1 MHALRTVSID
11 KILRFINTLIIVII
25 IITTG
30 IYTDLFGVLIGHVK
44 DRQVRVVLDELV
56 HLQQVRYVAV
66 FS

>member
-1 MHALRTVSID
+1 MHALRTVSTD
-11 KILRFINTLIIVII
+11 KILRFITTLIIVII

-30 IYTDLFGVLIGHVK
+30 IYTDLLGVLIGHVK

-56 HLQQVRYVAV
+56 HLQQVRYVAA